1 MMLLPTK
8 HVPTRRSLIGIGAVI
23 LSHLHAP
30 RTVSSL
36 WDLVKDE
43 PEIVHFGVFVLALD
57 YLFVI
62 GAIQFT
68 DGLLVGS
75 DS

>member
-23 LSHLHAP
+23 LGHLHEP
-30 RTVSSL
+30 STVSSL
-36 WDLVKDE
+36 WNLMKDE
-43 PEIVHFGVFVLALD
+43 PEIGHFGVFVLALD

-68 DGLLVGS
+68 DGLLLGS